1 MELSAGGVS
10 PHLEAFDGQLQD
22 VGRELGGLFEGEV
35 APVDDEDEPVD
46 LQLRVLYQNL
56 QGQQDGPQD
65 VGERVPDGGEGGGDY
80 TQPQHTAHSHSTT
93 EASILCPDC
102 CWDGGEVLKC
112 SVGSVYINTINH
124 H

>member
-1 MELSAGGVS
+1 MELSAVGVF

-22 VGRELGGLFEGEV
+22 VGRELGGLFEGKV

-80 TQPQHTAHSHSTT
+80 TQPNTLLTPTAPLRPPFCVLIVVGM
-93 EASILCPDC
+93 E
-102 CWDGGEVLKC
+102 GEVLKC

>member
-1 MELSAGGVS
+1 MELSAGGVF

-65 VGERVPDGGEGGGDY
+65 VGERVPDGEGGRDY
-80 TQPQHTAHSHSTT
+80 TALTATAPLRPPFCVLIVVGT
-93 EASILCPDC
+93 EA
-102 CWDGGEVLKC
+102 EVLKC
-112 SVGSVYINTINH
+112 SVVSVYKNTINH
-124 H
+124 Y

>member
-80 TQPQHTAHSHSTT
+80 TQPQHTAHSHSTMRPPFCVLIVVGM
-93 EASILCPDC
+93 E
-102 CWDGGEVLKC
+102 GEVLKC